1 MKKDFLKFPL
11 RKALFST
18 VILFSLSA
26 IFSSCGD
33 DVEGRISVNNAAPE
47 KVTNVKTLL
56 SHPHHLLKLSLKR

>member
-33 DVEGRISVNNAAPE
+33 DVEGRISGESYKCENRSRP
-47 KVTNVKTLL
+47 
-56 SHPHHLLKLSLKR
+56 R